1 MEVAPPPL
9 LYYAR
14 DTVFDFRLD
23 PQAKLPVFRQIVDQM
38 HFAIATGV
46 LGPGQRVTSLRTLS
60 DRHGVAIN
68 TFVKA
73 FKVLEQRGLV
83 RAVARSGYRV
93 VGAGAAKTS
102 RRARSTTSRYEAR
115 GVSATKTEVHG
126 AIATLDPGLYPRAFC
141 KITEDYLTGDPDL
154 CNVIHADGS
163 GTKSLLAYLHYRE
176 TGDPVVFRGIAQDSL
191 VMNLDDLLCVG
202 VTDRILV
209 STTINRN
216 AKRVGAEVLRELIVG
231 TEAYLERLREHGVG
245 IFSGGGETADVGDL
259 TPTVV
264 VDSCCSAA
272 LPKSDVIDGSG
283 IRPGLVIVGLSSCGQ
298 ARYEDRENSGIGS
311 NGLTSAR
318 HDLLSSHYRKNY
330 PETFDPGIDPALI
343 YTGPYRLSDALP
355 GSKQSVGEA
364 LLSPT
369 RSYAPVIRALL
380 SAERRRIKG
389 LVHCSG
395 GGQTK
400 CLRFGRAVH
409 FVKDSLLP
417 IPPIFKAIQ
426 RASQTGWKEMYQV
439 YNMGH
444 RMEVYCTPRDARH
457 VVEAARD
464 FGITAQ
470 VVGRTARASG
480 EKNRLTV
487 CHGGRRLT
495 YDAP

>member
-1 MEVAPPPL
+1 
-9 LYYAR
+9 
-14 DTVFDFRLD
+14 VFDFRLD
-23 PQAKLPVFRQIVDQM
+23 PQAKLPVFRQIIDQM

-46 LGPGQRVTSLRTLS
+46 LAPGQRVTSLRTLS
-60 DRHGVAIN
+60 ERHGVAIN

-83 RAVARSGYRV
+83 RAVARSGYQV
-93 VGAGAAKTS
+93 IAAGASKS
-102 RRARSTTSRYEAR
+102 SGRGQRSPSRYEAR
-115 GVSATKTEVHG
+115 GVSATKTDVHG

-163 GTKSLLAYLHYRE
+163 GTKSLLAYLQYRE
-176 TGDPVVFRGIAQDSL
+176 TGAPAVFRGIAQDSL

-202 VTDRILV
+202 VTDRIVV

-216 AKRVGAEVLRELIVG
+216 AKRIGAAVLRELIVG
-231 TEAYLERLREHGVG
+231 TEAYLARLREHGVG

-264 VDSCCSAA
+264 VDSCCSAT
-272 LPKSDVIDGSG
+272 LRKSEVIDGSG
-283 IRPGLVIVGLSSCGQ
+283 IRPGLVIVGLASSGQ
-298 ARYEDRENSGIGS
+298 ARYEQTENSGIGS

-318 HDLLSSHYRKNY
+318 HDLLCAHYRKTY

-343 YTGPYRLSDALP
+343 YTGPYRMSDALP

-369 RSYAPVIRALL
+369 RSYAPVVRALV
-380 SAERRRIKG
+380 SAQRRWIKG

-409 FVKDSLLP
+409 FIKDSLLP

-426 RASQTGWKEMYQV
+426 SASRTTWKEMYQV

-444 RMEVYCTPRDARH
+444 RMEVFCAARDARH
-457 VVEAARD
+457 VIEAAQD
-464 FGITAQ
+464 FGIMAQ
-470 VVGRTARASG
+470 VIGRTERASG
-480 EKNRLTV
+480 QKNQLTV
-487 CHGGRRLT
+487 CHGSKRLT